1 MVSLLEVQQ
10 CYPFCQEVL
19 CKNSV
24 MNDPRNRLL
33 PILRRDES
41 LLWVGQPDPRV
52 RFTRA
57 DAFLVPFSVLWGGF
71 AIVWEAIAITSVR
84 QPLFIIWGIPFVL
97 VGLYFIFGRF
107 IFKKRRK
114 LATIYAV
121 TNSRAIVYSGERSIA
136 DSPIVGAPTKVDRSR
151 DGRHV
156 SVSFGYQGLAGLLGM
171 YQNTGMDFFGLG
183 MGQTVTFFDVDDVDG
198 LMGALDQ
205 ARV

>member
-1 MVSLLEVQQ
+1 
-10 CYPFCQEVL
+10 
-19 CKNSV
+19 
-24 MNDPRNRLL
+24 MNDPRNRIL
-33 PILRRDES
+33 PILRRDER

-71 AIVWEAIAITSVR
+71 AIVWEAIAVTSVR

-136 DSPIVGAPTKVDRSR
+136 DSPIVGTPTKVDRSK

-156 SVSFGYQGLAGLLGM
+156 SVNFGYQGLAGLLGM